1 MQINQ
6 ISFSIKSGSC
16 LSSAAI
22 QRRERRE
29 GAERE
34 REDEV
39 RKCKTGNFI
48 LKQQQAHSLHTQQA
62 LF

>member
-22 QRRERRE
+22 QRVKERE
-29 GAERE
+29 AERE